1 MIGKRVW
8 NEKMETLSRE
18 EVERVR
24 LRRLRKQL
32 KYCYTQSEFYKRKFE
47 EIGFLPEDIKTWED
61 FRKIPPLMDKEEERQ
76 SQKESIER
84 FGHPFGIHLCCPL
97 EKIIIARTTGGTTG
111 MPTFSYSFTEHDYQR
126 WNEGVAREYWLAG
139 LRPGDRVLFCF
150 PMSGAWAGGMVKSP
164 LQQMGILSIDMGA
177 ETPIERIVEYA
188 KITRPNVLMSTPS
201 FAEAFIEAYDKMIG
215 RPVSELGIKKLL
227 LSGEPGVGIPS
238 VRKRM
243 EEAFGAKWND
253 YLMINSEG
261 FSSSCSAEEYQGLH
275 EVALDLSIWAEDLVD
290 IDTKKPIEVT
300 HGAIGEGLITSLN
313 REGLPLIK
321 YRLGDVIQVFTHPC
335 VCGYPG
341 PGYRIKHLGRLS
353 DRLFVEGVSIFPI
366 ALRDIITSF
375 IPRVTGAMRIV
386 LTEPPPEVTPP
397 LKLKVEYGQAM
408 EPTQLPDLA
417 REIEER
423 VFQLYRVRSKI
434 EFVPPEA
441 LGRVTKKTPLFEE
454 RYR

>member
-1 MIGKRVW
+1 MIGKKVW
-8 NEKMETLSRE
+8 NEKMETLSRQE
-18 EVERVR
+18 IERVR

-32 KYCYTQSEFYKRKFE
+32 KYCYTHSEFYRRKFKE
-47 EIGFLPEDIKTWED
+47 VGFLPEEIKTWED
-61 FRKIPPLMDKEEERQ
+61 FRKIPPLMDKEDERQ

-164 LQQMGILSIDMGA
+164 LQPMGILSIDMGA
-177 ETPIERIVEYA
+177 ETPMERIIDYA

-201 FAEAFIEAYDKMIG
+201 FAEALIEAYEKMTG

-300 HGAIGEGLITSLN
+300 NGAIGEGLVTSLN

-335 VCGYPG
+335 ECGYPG

-366 ALRDIITSF
+366 ALRDVITSF

-408 EPTQLPDLA
+408 EQTQLPDLA

-423 VFQLYRVRSKI
+423 IFQLYRVRSKI